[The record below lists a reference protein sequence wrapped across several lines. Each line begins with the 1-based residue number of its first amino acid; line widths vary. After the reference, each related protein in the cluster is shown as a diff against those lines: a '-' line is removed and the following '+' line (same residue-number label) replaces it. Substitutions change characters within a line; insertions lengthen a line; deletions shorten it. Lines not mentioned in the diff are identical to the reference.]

1 MQTDYRVFYSQSA
14 GSPSH
19 KLTARGGARFTG
31 PDPATLLKAMKR
43 SNLQHLG
50 TECFGTLPEQ
60 SQHSDHNGDG
70 NIERCNDG
78 DGVGTVLSTQIPDWF
93 KR

>member
-1 MQTDYRVFYSQSA
+1 MQTDDRVCYSPSA

-19 KLTARGGARFTG
+19 KLTARGGARFTR
-31 PDPATLLKAMKR
+31 PDPATLLKALKR

-50 TECFGTLPEQ
+50 SECFGTLPEQ
-60 SQHSDHNGDG
+60 SQHPDRNGDENLG
-70 NIERCNDG
+70 RCNDG
-78 DGVGTVLSTQIPDWF
+78 DGVGTVLSTQIPYWF